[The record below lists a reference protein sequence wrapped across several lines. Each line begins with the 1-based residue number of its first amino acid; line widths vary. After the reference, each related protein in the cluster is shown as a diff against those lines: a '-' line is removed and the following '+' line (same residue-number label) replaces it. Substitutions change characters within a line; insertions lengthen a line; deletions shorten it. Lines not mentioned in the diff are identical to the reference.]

1 MGKKIGLAAY
11 LIDDPVQG
19 ALFFLGKKL
28 AVKDS
33 KGNIAGIIVETEAYG
48 GAEDKACHGYGKRL
62 TPRNKIIFQQGGIT
76 YVYFCYGMHHLL
88 NFVLGPEGVPMA
100 VLIRGV
106 IITEGKELVK
116 QRRKGNP
123 EHHWADGPGKVTKA
137 MGITLADNGISL
149 IGDRIWVE
157 ESGLE
162 VPDSEIERTPRIG
175 VDYAEEWAKKPL
187 RFVWKQAMQ
196 RIMPSLINASSSS
209 LNKDRVKTAC
219 SPTTH

>member
-28 AVKDS
+28 VVKDP
-33 KGNIAGIIVETEAYG
+33 KGNIAGIIMETEAYG
-48 GAEDKACHGYGKRL
+48 RAEDKACHGYGNRV

-116 QRRKGNP
+116 PRRKGIP
-123 EHHWADGPGKVTKA
+123 EHQWADGPGKVTKT

-149 IGDRIWVE
+149 IGERIWVE

-187 RFVWKQAMQ
+187 RFVWKKAIN
-196 RIMPSLINASSSS
+196 RFVPSLMVASSSS
-209 LNKDRVKTAC
+209 LNKDKKKNVF
-219 SPTTH
+219 